1 MRTFFTTSRERPRQP
16 ILKTVKRITL
26 LALVPLLIAAGCSRS
41 SSSEPLSRGA
51 NDFLASMHH
60 FQALGV
66 DVPEPEYPTVAT
78 PARVIQGMSDGQ
90 LLKLRASVCDMRE
103 SGLDMD
109 DVRDKFRETAYA
121 GYRDDPSYLNSNNI
135 LAMHTY
141 SSCYGGK

>member
-1 MRTFFTTSRERPRQP
+1 MS
-16 ILKTVKRITL
+16 VKRL
-26 LALVPLLIAAGCSRS
+26 VLPALASLLIASSCSRG
-41 SSSEPLSRGA
+41 SSEPLSRGA
-51 NDFLASMHH
+51 NDFLATMHH

-78 PARVIQGMSDGQ
+78 PARAIQGMSDDE

-103 SGLDMD
+103 SGLDVD
-109 DVRDKFRETAYA
+109 DVRDKFQETAYA
-121 GYRDDPSYLNSNNI
+121 RYHDDPAYLKSNNI